1 VILTKET
8 RAIVAG
14 KRVCTDKDN
23 LTEREEKMKKP
34 GNSQLVPLAALFI
47 LSAAAPV
54 VAQAQPSQQVQPVQ
68 QAVSKEYDRQTLE
81 NYLAVSAELRK
92 IEQEAARKL
101 QGVNDQQKAMIIE
114 QEAAGKK
121 ISAIKSRGF
130 DLQTYNKIDTR
141 VQVDP
146 ELKKE
151 IEQIS
156 GSRAK

>member
-1 VILTKET
+1 
-8 RAIVAG
+8 
-14 KRVCTDKDN
+14 
-23 LTEREEKMKKP
+23 MKKP
-34 GNSQLVPLAALFI
+34 GNSHLVPLAALFI

-54 VAQAQPSQQVQPVQ
+54 VAQSQPSQQVEPVQ
-68 QAVSKEYDRQTLE
+68 RAESKEYDRQTLE

-92 IEQEAARKL
+92 IEQESVRKL

-114 QEAAGKK
+114 QEAARKK
-121 ISAIKSRGF
+121 VSAIKNRGF

-151 IEQIS
+151 IEQIN